1 MSKATAK
8 RRIDKALSQHEAS
21 TDAVG
26 MLGETKTYRR
36 AEEDALAGT
45 DASLSERFALLNAGD
60 SRKKIPPARVLAEL
74 KRRSRALTDMADT
87 FADKFMDKGMRRIQR
102 LHDRGHVQEA
112 IDFCTEWV
120 EQLYWITFGDKQ
132 GRLPVDG
139 SDEPSGILPNKYLP
153 LALQIRAQ
161 GYAIADQY
169 SAAVSDATEGLK
181 ICDYMLSD
189 MMQSGQRV
197 AFERVG

>member
-102 LHDRGHVQEA
+102 KCAG
-112 IDFCTEWV
+112 
-120 EQLYWITFGDKQ
+120 GD
-132 GRLPVDG
+132 
-139 SDEPSGILPNKYLP
+139 
-153 LALQIRAQ
+153 
-161 GYAIADQY
+161 
-169 SAAVSDATEGLK
+169 
-181 ICDYMLSD
+181 
-189 MMQSGQRV
+189 
-197 AFERVG
+197 